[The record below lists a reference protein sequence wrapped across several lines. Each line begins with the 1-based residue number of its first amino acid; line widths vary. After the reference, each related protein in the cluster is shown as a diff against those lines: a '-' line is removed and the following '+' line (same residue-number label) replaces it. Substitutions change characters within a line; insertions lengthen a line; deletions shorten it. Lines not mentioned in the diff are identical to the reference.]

1 LLVICGGG
9 VGCGVG
15 LGVGLAVALPEGPAL
30 GVAEAPALGLADGR
44 PDGLGVGSA
53 VKLAVGYTWG
63 FAALSALQAGSKASA
78 VAATSN
84 ARLEIKGN
92 THRTVIG
99 R

>member
-1 LLVICGGG
+1 MGAGGELGEAGDEVVG
-9 VGCGVG
+9 V
-15 LGVGLAVALPEGPAL
+15 PIQENQ
-30 GVAEAPALGLADGR
+30 ALGLADGR